1 MAHLEEVEGI
11 VLYQRKHRER
21 DFLVKIFTKRFGKIM
36 FFVRGA
42 KRPQGEIFQA
52 IQPFTTATF
61 IADIRESG
69 LSFLRGAKE
78 IEQKRDLQL
87 DIFSNAYATY
97 VSALADAAVEDRLP
111 YPSLYHLLVT
121 GLHLIDEGYN
131 PEVIS
136 NILEV
141 KFLVVFGVG
150 PNFSA
155 CSICGKTKGIFDYS
169 DKYHGILC
177 SEHFLEDPRR
187 LHVNPKAVHL
197 VRLYSVMDLEK
208 IGEISIKKSTQEEIK
223 RLIDHI
229 YDQLVGLSLKS
240 KKFIDNLYKWEDT
253 LRKDD

>member
-21 DFLVKIFTKRFGKIM
+21 DFLVKIFTQRFGKIM

-42 KRPQGEIFQA
+42 KRPQGEIYQA
-52 IQPFTTATF
+52 IQPFTKATF

-69 LSFLRGAKE
+69 LSFLRGAKN
-78 IEQKRDLQL
+78 IEQQRDLQL
-87 DIFSNAYATY
+87 DIFNHAYATY
-97 VSALADAAVEDRLP
+97 ISALIDAALEDHIPDYL
-111 YPSLYHLLVT
+111 LYQLLTT

-141 KFLVVFGVG
+141 KFLEFFGVG
-150 PNFSA
+150 PNFRA
-155 CSICGKTKGIFDYS
+155 CSICGKTKGVFDYS

-177 SEHFLEDPRR
+177 AEHFFEDPRR
-187 LHVNPKAVHL
+187 LHVDPKAIHL
-197 VRLYSVMDLEK
+197 IRLYSVINLET
-208 IGEISIKKSTQEEIK
+208 IGEISIKKHTQEEIK

-229 YDQLVGLSLKS
+229 YDQLVGLRLKS

-253 LRKDD
+253 LKKDN